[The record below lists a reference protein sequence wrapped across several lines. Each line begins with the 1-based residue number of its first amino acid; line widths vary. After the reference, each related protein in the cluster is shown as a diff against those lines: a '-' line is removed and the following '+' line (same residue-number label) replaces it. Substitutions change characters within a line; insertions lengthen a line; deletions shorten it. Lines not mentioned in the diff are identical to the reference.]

1 MKIRLRMTL
10 AIPVRMNGM
19 VSRGDLKRFLD
30 GHRAADARLREE
42 TLRRLASLTV
52 DEARVEYDS
61 LCRVWE
67 ASRSP
72 EGERALD
79 RRAIEDRVALR
90 RRLAGLR

>member
-1 MKIRLRMTL
+1 
-10 AIPVRMNGM
+10 MNGM
-19 VSRGDLKRFLD
+19 VSRGDLERFLD